1 MAATVLF
8 WILLA
13 VAVIILALLLAL
25 YLIPVTVS
33 TVADCRRESAL
44 ATATVA
50 WGIVGGRVRVGDG
63 VGVLEVLLAGR
74 PVVTRDLEKI
84 ATGAPEPPKEKKAE
98 ERGPA
103 LSIGDYIK
111 AASDLW
117 PHLKRVLEAVYRSLY
132 LETLRGNVTL
142 GLDSPADTGAIYG
155 YCTAARYALRPV
167 EAIDFVMTPVF
178 NERVFAGTFILK
190 MQIRRPLLILVAVV
204 RTLWQKPVRQ
214 RLRQLSGRGA
224 PGA

>member
-1 MAATVLF
+1 MAATLLF
-8 WILLA
+8 FILLVAA
-13 VAVIILALLLAL
+13 VLILALLLAL
-25 YLIPVTVS
+25 YLVPVTVS
-33 TVADCRRESAL
+33 MVADCSRERAR

-74 PVVTRDLEKI
+74 PVVTRDLEELAAAKP
-84 ATGAPEPPKEKKAE
+84 PEEEKKAE

-103 LSIGDYIK
+103 LSLSDYIE

-155 YCTAARYALRPV
+155 YCTAARYALWPA
-167 EAIDFVMTPVF
+167 EAVDFVMNPVF
-178 NERVFAGTFILK
+178 NERIFAGTFTLK
-190 MQIRRPLLILVAVV
+190 MQIRRPLLILVAIA
-204 RTLWQKPVRQ
+204 RALWQKPVRQ

>member
-8 WILLA
+8 LILLA
-13 VAVIILALLLAL
+13 VAVLILVLLLAL
-25 YLIPVTVS
+25 YLVPVTVS
-33 TVADCRRESAL
+33 TVADCSRESAR

-74 PVVTRDLEKI
+74 PVVTRDLEEI
-84 ATGAPEPPKEKKAE
+84 AAAEPSEEEKKEK

-103 LSIGDYIK
+103 LSPGDYIE
-111 AASDLW
+111 AAGDLW
-117 PHLKRVLEAVYRSLY
+117 PHLRGILEAVYRSLH

-142 GLDSPADTGAIYG
+142 GLDSPADTGVIYG
-155 YCTAARYALRPV
+155 YCTAARYALWPV
-167 EAIDFVMTPVF
+167 EAVDFVMTPVF
-178 NERVFAGTFILK
+178 NERIFAGTFTLK
-190 MQIRRPLLILVAVV
+190 MQIRRPLLILVAVA
-204 RTLWQKPVRQ
+204 RALWQKPVRQ
-214 RLRQLSGRGA
+214 RLRQVSGRGA

>member
-1 MAATVLF
+1 MIATVLF
-8 WILLA
+8 LILLA
-13 VAVIILALLLAL
+13 VAILILALLLTL
-25 YLIPVTVS
+25 YLVPVTVS
-33 TVADCRRESAL
+33 TVADCSRESAR

-74 PVVTRDLEKI
+74 SVVTRDLEEI
-84 ATGAPEPPKEKKAE
+84 AAAKPPEEEKEGE
-98 ERGPA
+98 EQETA
-103 LSIGDYIK
+103 LSIGDYIE
-111 AASDLW
+111 AAGDLW
-117 PHLKRVLEAVYRSLY
+117 PHLKRVFGAVYRSLY

-142 GLDSPADTGAIYG
+142 GLDSPADTGVIYG
-155 YCTAARYALRPV
+155 YCTAARYVLWPV

-178 NERVFAGTFILK
+178 NERVFAGTFTLK
-190 MQIRRPLLILVAVV
+190 MQIRRPLLILVAVA
-204 RTLWQKPVRQ
+204 RALWQKPVRQ

>member
-8 WILLA
+8 LILLI
-13 VAVIILALLLAL
+13 VAVLILALLLAL
-25 YLIPVTVS
+25 YLVPVTVS
-33 TVADCRRESAL
+33 TVADCSRESAR

-74 PVVTRDLEKI
+74 PVVTRDLEGI
-84 ATGAPEPPKEKKAE
+84 AAAGPSEEAKERE
-98 ERGPA
+98 EQGSG
-103 LSIGDYIK
+103 LSISEYIE
-111 AASDLW
+111 AAGDLW
-117 PHLKRVLEAVYRSLY
+117 PHLRGILEAVYRSLY

-155 YCTAARYALRPV
+155 YCTAARYALWPV
-167 EAIDFVMTPVF
+167 EAVDFVMTPVF
-178 NERVFAGTFILK
+178 NERIFAGTFTLK
-190 MQIRRPLLILVAVV
+190 MQIRRPLLILVAIA
-204 RTLWQKPVRQ
+204 RALWQKPVRQ